1 LNDISQNKVFDDIV
15 VEFEQILEHGFKSM
29 GYSIDQLINNVVL
42 PSFEDAE
49 NIAEDLK

>member
-1 LNDISQNKVFDDIV
+1 VDGASGLKHQKRLVRLRV
-15 VEFEQILEHGFKSM
+15 Q
-29 GYSIDQLINNVVL
+29 NNVVL